1 MIIDSDSLEIKKF
14 TCSLVDSNSFLI
26 VEGNKGLLIDATDSD
41 ELYKAIEPLSELTII
56 LTHCHFD
63 HIVGL
68 NRIRDLK
75 PQTKVVATSLCSEY
89 IGNSYKNMSS
99 VANIFLMFY
108 NKQEIEED
116 LIKPTTCKPAEIVFN
131 DKQIFDWNGH
141 NINLL
146 AVHGHSKDSLIAI
159 LDEKYLFSGDTLLSI
174 PTVTRFPNGST
185 RKFWEEDIPLL
196 KSLNQNLIVYPGHGE
211 VGSISDMILVNKLPK
226 KPTGKK

>member
-68 NRIRDLK
+68 NRIRELK

-116 LIKPTTCKPAEIVFN
+116 LIKPTICKPAEVVFEDKLDFNWN
-131 DKQIFDWNGH
+131 DHK
-141 NINLL
+141 INLL
-146 AVHGHSKDSLIAI
+146 AVHGHSSDGLIAI
-159 LDEKYLFSGDTLLSI
+159 LDDKYMFPGDSLLLI

-185 RKFWEEDIPLL
+185 KRFCSEDIPLF
-196 KSLNQNLIVYPGHGE
+196 KSLNQDLVVYPGHGKP
-211 VGSISDMILVNKLPK
+211 GRIIDMLAINKLPK
-226 KPTGKK
+226 KYNK

>member
-1 MIIDSDSLEIKKF
+1 MIVDLGLLLKQF
-14 TCSLVDSNSFLI
+14 TCNLVDSNSFLI
-26 VEGNKGLLIDATDSD
+26 VEENKGLLIDATDSD

-68 NRIRDLK
+68 NRIREIK
-75 PQTKVVATSLCSEY
+75 PQTKVVSTSLCSEY

-116 LIKPTTCKPAEIVFN
+116 LIKPTICKPSEVVFE
-131 DKQIFDWNGH
+131 DKLDFDWNGH

-146 AVHGHSKDSLIAI
+146 AVYGHSKDSLIAI

-196 KSLNQNLIVYPGHGE
+196 KSLNQEIVVYPGHGE
-211 VGSISDMILVNKLPK
+211 SGVIGDMLSINKLPK
-226 KPTGKK
+226 KYNK

>member
-1 MIIDSDSLEIKKF
+1 MIIDSDSLLIKQF
-14 TCSLVDSNSFLI
+14 TCSIVDANSFLV

-68 NRIRDLK
+68 NRIRELK

-116 LIKPTTCKPAEIVFN
+116 LIKPTICKPAEMVFD
-131 DKQIFDWNGH
+131 DKLDFDWNGH

-146 AVHGHSKDSLIAI
+146 AVQGHSNDSLIAI
-159 LDEKYLFSGDTLLSI
+159 MDNKYLFSGDSLLSI

-196 KSLNQNLIVYPGHGE
+196 KSLNQELVVYPGHGMP
-211 VGSISDMILVNKLPK
+211 GSMIDMLSVNKLPK
-226 KPTGKK
+226 KYNK